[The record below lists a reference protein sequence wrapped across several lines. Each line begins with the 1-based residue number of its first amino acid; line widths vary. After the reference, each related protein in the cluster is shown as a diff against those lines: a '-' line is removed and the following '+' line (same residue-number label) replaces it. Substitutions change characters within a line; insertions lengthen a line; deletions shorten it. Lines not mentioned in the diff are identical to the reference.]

1 MERMPHGL
9 ENATHFLLWG
19 LIFCKCGYYNIFIEI
34 ILKMSKKI
42 AICLLL
48 LTGTDNVLTIKK
60 IINFVNTI
68 KLYF

>member
-1 MERMPHGL
+1 MIHGL

-42 AICLLL
+42 AICPLL
-48 LTGTDNVLTIKK
+48 LTGTTADFFSKNSL
-60 IINFVNTI
+60 NF
-68 KLYF
+68 KEMAS

>member
-19 LIFCKCGYYNIFIEI
+19 LIFCKCGYYNICIEI

-42 AICLLL
+42 GICPLL
-48 LTGTDNVLTIKK
+48 LTGTTADFFQKTH
-60 IINFVNTI
+60 
-68 KLYF
+68 